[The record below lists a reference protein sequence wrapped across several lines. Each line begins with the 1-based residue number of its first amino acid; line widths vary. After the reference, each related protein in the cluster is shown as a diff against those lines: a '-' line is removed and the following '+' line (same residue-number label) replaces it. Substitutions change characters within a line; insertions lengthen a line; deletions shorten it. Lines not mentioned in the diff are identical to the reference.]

1 MASKESVSTSQRAT
15 FSGHET
21 FQCKR
26 LWLKKGYDYLQKGK
40 SFRDE
45 DAVVE
50 LGVGKNM
57 VNSLRYWLRAFGIT
71 APNDTPTAIG
81 ELIFSD
87 GGYDPFLEDVQTLW
101 LLHYLLVST
110 NYATLYNIL
119 FSAIHQERESFSK
132 QYVEDYI
139 KHQFDEEIFHGVVYN
154 KNTIHKDV
162 TTLLKLYVPPQGKNL
177 DDLTSALI
185 DLNALKAEKN
195 DTYRFNVYNKTAVDP
210 LIFLYAIKS
219 IAGNDCVVEYSKLL
233 QLARIFC
240 LTQGEMYE
248 IFNAINKQINDI
260 SFSNTAGEQLFS
272 INCTISEQQVLSMYY
287 RG

>member
-26 LWLKKGYDYLQKGK
+26 LWLKKGYDYLKGGK
-40 SFRDE
+40 SFHDD

-57 VNSLRYWLRAFGIT
+57 VNALRYWLRAFGIT
-71 APNDTPTAIG
+71 DLNDTPTAIG

-119 FSAIHQERESFSK
+119 FTTIHKERESFSK

-139 KHQFDEEIFHGVVYN
+139 KRQFDEEIFLGVVYN
-154 KNTIHKDV
+154 KNTIHKDI
-162 TTLLKLYVPPQGKNL
+162 TTLLKLYVPPQSKNL
-177 DDLTSALI
+177 DDFTSALL

-195 DTYRFNVYNKTAVDP
+195 DTYRFNVHNKTAVDP

-248 IFNAINKQINDI
+248 IFNAINKQIKDI